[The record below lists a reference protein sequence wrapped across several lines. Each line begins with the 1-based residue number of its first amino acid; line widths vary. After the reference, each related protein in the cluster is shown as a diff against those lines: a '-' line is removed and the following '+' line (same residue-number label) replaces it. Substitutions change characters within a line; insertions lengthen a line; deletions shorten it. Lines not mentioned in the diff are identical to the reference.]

1 MKKKELFVV
10 RLLSLF
16 LIVAG
21 ACTSS
26 GEATDARRHDFT
38 ADWRFC
44 QCDDSTAVRPGYDDS
59 GWRKLN
65 LPHDWAVEGEFCK
78 DNPSGTGGGALP
90 GGVGWYRKTFT
101 ADKAD
106 EGKRYRIDFD
116 GAYMNS
122 TVYINGHE
130 LGTRP
135 YGYIS
140 FSYDL
145 TPYIKWGKKN
155 VIAVRVDNAEQPNS
169 RWYSGCGI
177 YRNVWLTKMDPAHVA
192 QWGTYVTA
200 EEVSKNSAR
209 LKIRTK
215 LQYDAEAQVRDS
227 VRQADGTYAVFDSE
241 VIPLADVVL
250 QSRLVDA
257 DGDVAGEVVSEA
269 RLTAAAPIEVEQEI
283 AVKNPNLWSVAT
295 PYIYK
300 VESILKDKRTG
311 EVLDRYCTPTGIRTF
326 RFDAQKG
333 FILNGEQVKINGV
346 CMHHDLGCLGA
357 AVNTRAIERQLEI
370 LKEMGC
376 NGIRCSHNP
385 PSPELLDLCDRM
397 GFIVMDEAFDMWRK
411 KKTRHDYSR
420 YFNEW
425 HERDLTDLIVRDR
438 NHPSI
443 FLWSI
448 GNEVL
453 EQWTDAKADTLSLE
467 EANLVLNFGHSADML
482 SMEGE
487 MSVNSLLTKKLA
499 DMVRELDA
507 TRPVTAGCNEPN
519 PNNHLFRS
527 GALDVIGFNYHD
539 YWFAGVPENFPGKP
553 FIVTE
558 SVSGLMTRGYY
569 RMPSDSMFIW
579 PERWDKPFYDAS
591 FSCSSYDNCHVPW
604 GSRHEDMM
612 SHVKNN
618 DFIGGQYVWTGF
630 DYIGEPTPYGW
641 PARSSYFGIIDLAG
655 FPKDVY
661 YMYQSEWRPDK
672 AVLHLFPHW
681 NWEPGQT
688 IDLWAYYNNAD
699 EVELFVNGK
708 SQGVRSK
715 QDVHFD
721 YEPATAEEKEQKRL
735 RESMSGEY
743 HVWWRVKYEPGVVK
757 AVSRKNGKVIAEQE
771 IRTAGEPA
779 QIRLTPDRSTIQA
792 DGKDLSFITV
802 EILDKDGNLCPNAEN
817 DVTFTV
823 EGAGFIAGVDNGN
836 PISMEKFKANHRKA
850 FYGKCLLVV
859 QNNGE
864 PGGIKVTATADGPEK
879 ATMVIKAKP
888 SL

>member
-1 MKKKELFVV
+1 MNKII
-10 RLLSLF
+10 LSLAIG
-16 LIVAG
+16 LSLLVGCNVPKEVAG
-21 ACTSS
+21 DDRSL
-26 GEATDARRHDFT
+26 DFT
-38 ADWRFC
+38 ADWAFRLG
-44 QCDDSTAVRPGYDDS
+44 DDTAAARPDYNDAD
-59 GWRKLN
+59 WRKLN
-65 LPHDWAVEGEFCK
+65 LPHDWAIEGEFSK

-90 GGVGWYRKTFT
+90 GGIGWYRKTFT

-145 TPYIKWGKKN
+145 TPYIKWGEEN
-155 VIAVRVDNAEQPNS
+155 VLAVRVDNAEQPNS

-177 YRNVWLTKMDPAHVA
+177 YRNVWLTKLNPAHIA

-200 EEVSKNSAR
+200 EDVSKNSAQ

-215 LQYDAEAQVRDS
+215 LQYDAEAQM
-227 VRQADGTYAVFDSE
+227 
-241 VIPLADVVL
+241 ADVVL

-257 DGDVAGEVVSEA
+257 DGNAVGEAVSEA
-269 RLTAAAPIEVEQEI
+269 QLMPLTPAEVEQEI
-283 AVKNPNLWSVAT
+283 HLKNPRLWSIDT
-295 PYIYK
+295 PYMYR
-300 VESILKDKRTG
+300 VESILKDKQTG
-311 EVLDRYCTPTGIRTF
+311 EVLDRYYTPTGIRTF

-385 PSPELLDLCDRM
+385 PAPELLDLCDRM
-397 GFIVMDEAFDMWRK
+397 GFIVMDETFDMWRK

-443 FLWSI
+443 FMWSI

-482 SMEGE
+482 AKDGE

-499 DMVRELDA
+499 DMVRKLDA

-527 GALDVIGFNYHD
+527 GALDIIGFNYHD
-539 YWFAGVPENFPGKP
+539 DWFAGVPENFPGKP

-604 GSRHEDMM
+604 GNRHEGTMR
-612 SHVKNN
+612 HVKNN
-618 DFIGGQYVWTGF
+618 DFISGQYVWTGF

-681 NWEPGQT
+681 NWTEGQD

-708 SQGVRSK
+708 SQGVRNK
-715 QDVHFD
+715 GKDDF
-721 YEPATAEEKEQKRL
+721 
-735 RESMSGEY
+735 
-743 HVWWRVKYEPGVVK
+743 HVMWRVKYEPGTVK
-757 AVSRKNGKVIAEQE
+757 AVSRKEGKTVAEQE

-779 QIRLTPDRSTIQA
+779 QIRLSPDRSTIQA

-817 DVTFTV
+817 DVTFAV
-823 EGAGFIAGVDNGN
+823 EGAGFIAGVDNGS
-836 PISMEKFKANHRKA
+836 PISMEKFKDNHRKA
-850 FYGKCLLVV
+850 FYGKCLVV
-859 QNNGE
+859 LQNNGE
-864 PGGIKVTATADGPEK
+864 PGGVKVTATADGLEK
-879 ATMVIKAKP
+879 ATTAIKVNDN
-888 SL
+888 LMC

>member
-1 MKKKELFVV
+1 MNKII
-10 RLLSLF
+10 LSLAIG
-16 LIVAG
+16 LSLLAGCNAPKEVAG
-21 ACTSS
+21 DDRSL
-26 GEATDARRHDFT
+26 DFT
-38 ADWRFC
+38 ADWAFRLG
-44 QCDDSTAVRPGYDDS
+44 DDTAAARPDYNDAD
-59 GWRKLN
+59 WRKLN
-65 LPHDWAVEGEFCK
+65 LPHDWAIEGEFSK

-90 GGVGWYRKTFT
+90 GGIGWYRKTFT

-145 TPYIKWGKKN
+145 TPYIKWGEEN
-155 VIAVRVDNAEQPNS
+155 VLAVRVDNAEQPNS

-177 YRNVWLTKMDPAHVA
+177 YRNVWLTKLNPAHIA

-200 EEVSKNSAR
+200 EDVSKNSAQ

-215 LQYDAEAQVRDS
+215 LQYDAEAQM
-227 VRQADGTYAVFDSE
+227 
-241 VIPLADVVL
+241 ADVVL

-257 DGDVAGEVVSEA
+257 DGNAVGEAVSEA
-269 RLTAAAPIEVEQEI
+269 QLMPLTPAEVEQEI
-283 AVKNPNLWSVAT
+283 HLKNPRLWSIDT
-295 PYIYK
+295 PYMYR
-300 VESILKDKRTG
+300 VESILKDKQTG
-311 EVLDRYCTPTGIRTF
+311 EVLDRYYTPTGIRTF

-385 PSPELLDLCDRM
+385 PAPELLDLCDRM
-397 GFIVMDEAFDMWRK
+397 GFIVMDETFDMWRK

-443 FLWSI
+443 FMWSI

-482 SMEGE
+482 AKDGE

-499 DMVRELDA
+499 DMVRKLDA

-527 GALDVIGFNYHD
+527 GALDIIGFNYHD
-539 YWFAGVPENFPGKP
+539 DWFAGVPENFPGKP

-604 GSRHEDMM
+604 GNRHEGTMR
-612 SHVKNN
+612 HVKNN
-618 DFIGGQYVWTGF
+618 DFISGQYVWTGF

-681 NWEPGQT
+681 NWTEGQD

-708 SQGVRSK
+708 SQGVRNK
-715 QDVHFD
+715 GKDDF
-721 YEPATAEEKEQKRL
+721 
-735 RESMSGEY
+735 
-743 HVWWRVKYEPGVVK
+743 HVMWRVKYEPGTVK
-757 AVSRKNGKVIAEQE
+757 AVSRKEGKTVAEQE

-779 QIRLTPDRSTIQA
+779 QIRLSPDRSTIQA

-817 DVTFTV
+817 DVTFAV
-823 EGAGFIAGVDNGN
+823 EGAGFIAGVDNGS
-836 PISMEKFKANHRKA
+836 PISMEKFKDNHRKA
-850 FYGKCLLVV
+850 FYGKCLVV
-859 QNNGE
+859 LQNNGE
-864 PGGIKVTATADGPEK
+864 PGGVKVTATADGLEK
-879 ATMVIKAKP
+879 ATTAIKVNDN
-888 SL
+888 LMC

>member
-1 MKKKELFVV
+1 MNKII
-10 RLLSLF
+10 LSLAIG
-16 LIVAG
+16 LSLLAGCNAPKEVAG
-21 ACTSS
+21 DDRSL
-26 GEATDARRHDFT
+26 DFT
-38 ADWRFC
+38 ADWAFRLG
-44 QCDDSTAVRPGYDDS
+44 DDTAAARPDYNDAD
-59 GWRKLN
+59 WRKLN
-65 LPHDWAVEGEFCK
+65 LPHDWAIEGEFSK

-90 GGVGWYRKTFT
+90 GGIGWYRKTFT

-145 TPYIKWGKKN
+145 TPYIKWGEEN
-155 VIAVRVDNAEQPNS
+155 VLAVRVDNAEQPNS

-177 YRNVWLTKMDPAHVA
+177 YRNVWLTKLNPAHIA

-200 EEVSKNSAR
+200 EDVSKNSAQ

-215 LQYDAEAQVRDS
+215 LQYDAEAQM
-227 VRQADGTYAVFDSE
+227 
-241 VIPLADVVL
+241 ADVVL

-257 DGDVAGEVVSEA
+257 DGNAVGEAVSEA
-269 RLTAAAPIEVEQEI
+269 QLMPLTPAEVEQEI
-283 AVKNPNLWSVAT
+283 HLKNPRLWSIDT
-295 PYIYK
+295 PYMYR
-300 VESILKDKRTG
+300 VESILKDKQTG
-311 EVLDRYCTPTGIRTF
+311 EVLDRYYTPTGIRTF

-385 PSPELLDLCDRM
+385 PAPELLDLCDRM
-397 GFIVMDEAFDMWRK
+397 GFIVMDETFDMWRK

-443 FLWSI
+443 FMWSI

-482 SMEGE
+482 AKDGE

-499 DMVRELDA
+499 DMVRKLDA

-527 GALDVIGFNYHD
+527 GALDIIGFNYHD
-539 YWFAGVPENFPGKP
+539 DWFAGVPENFPGKP

-604 GSRHEDMM
+604 GNRHEGTMR
-612 SHVKNN
+612 HVKNN
-618 DFIGGQYVWTGF
+618 DFISGQYVWTGF

-681 NWEPGQT
+681 NWTEGQD

-708 SQGVRSK
+708 SQGVRNK
-715 QDVHFD
+715 GKDDF
-721 YEPATAEEKEQKRL
+721 
-735 RESMSGEY
+735 
-743 HVWWRVKYEPGVVK
+743 HVMWRVKYEPGTVK
-757 AVSRKNGKVIAEQE
+757 AVSRKEGKTVAEQE

-779 QIRLTPDRSTIQA
+779 QIRLSPDRSTIQA

-817 DVTFTV
+817 DVTFAV
-823 EGAGFIAGVDNGN
+823 EGAGFIAGVDNGS
-836 PISMEKFKANHRKA
+836 PISMEKFKDNHRKA
-850 FYGKCLLVV
+850 FYGKCLVV
-859 QNNGE
+859 LQNNGE
-864 PGGIKVTATADGPEK
+864 PGGVKVTATADGLEK
-879 ATMVIKAKP
+879 ATTTIKINDN
-888 SL
+888 LMCQLRYEE

>member
-1 MKKKELFVV
+1 MNKII
-10 RLLSLF
+10 LSLAIG
-16 LIVAG
+16 LSLLAGCNAPKEVAG
-21 ACTSS
+21 DDRSL
-26 GEATDARRHDFT
+26 DFT
-38 ADWRFC
+38 ADWAFRLG
-44 QCDDSTAVRPGYDDS
+44 DDTAAARPDYNDAD
-59 GWRKLN
+59 WRKLN
-65 LPHDWAVEGEFCK
+65 LPHDWAIEGEFSK

-90 GGVGWYRKTFT
+90 GGIGWYRKTFT

-145 TPYIKWGKKN
+145 TPYIKWGEEN
-155 VIAVRVDNAEQPNS
+155 VLAVRVDNAEQPNS

-177 YRNVWLTKMDPAHVA
+177 YRNVWLTKLNPAHIA

-200 EEVSKNSAR
+200 EDVSKNSAQ

-215 LQYDAEAQVRDS
+215 LQYDAEAQM
-227 VRQADGTYAVFDSE
+227 
-241 VIPLADVVL
+241 ADVVL

-257 DGDVAGEVVSEA
+257 DGNAVGEAVSEA
-269 RLTAAAPIEVEQEI
+269 QLMPLTPAEVEQEI
-283 AVKNPNLWSVAT
+283 HLKNPRLWSIDT
-295 PYIYK
+295 PYMYRI
-300 VESILKDKRTG
+300 ESILKDKQTG
-311 EVLDRYCTPTGIRTF
+311 EVLDRYYTPTGIRTF

-385 PSPELLDLCDRM
+385 PAPELLDLCDRM
-397 GFIVMDEAFDMWRK
+397 GFIVMDETFDMWRK

-443 FLWSI
+443 FMWSI

-482 SMEGE
+482 AKDGE

-499 DMVRELDA
+499 DMVRKLDA

-527 GALDVIGFNYHD
+527 GALDIIGFNYHD
-539 YWFAGVPENFPGKP
+539 DWFAGVPENFPGKP

-569 RMPSDSMFIW
+569 RMPSDSMFVW

-604 GSRHEDMM
+604 GNRHEGTMR
-612 SHVKNN
+612 HVKNN
-618 DFIGGQYVWTGF
+618 DFISGQYVWTGF

-681 NWEPGQT
+681 NWTEGQD

-708 SQGVRSK
+708 SQGVRNK
-715 QDVHFD
+715 GKDDF
-721 YEPATAEEKEQKRL
+721 
-735 RESMSGEY
+735 
-743 HVWWRVKYEPGVVK
+743 HVMWRVKYEPGTVK
-757 AVSRKNGKVIAEQE
+757 AVSRKEGKTVAEQE

-779 QIRLTPDRSTIQA
+779 QIRLSPDRSTIQA

-817 DVTFTV
+817 DVTFAV
-823 EGAGFIAGVDNGN
+823 EGAGFIAGVDNGS
-836 PISMEKFKANHRKA
+836 PISMEKFKDNHRKA
-850 FYGKCLLVV
+850 FYGKCLVV
-859 QNNGE
+859 LQNNGE
-864 PGGIKVTATADGPEK
+864 PGGVKVTATADGLEK
-879 ATMVIKAKP
+879 ATTTIKINDN
-888 SL
+888 LMCQLRYEE

>member
-1 MKKKELFVV
+1 MNKII
-10 RLLSLF
+10 LSLAIG
-16 LIVAG
+16 LSLLAGCNAPKEVAG
-21 ACTSS
+21 DDRSL
-26 GEATDARRHDFT
+26 DFT
-38 ADWRFC
+38 ADWAFRLG
-44 QCDDSTAVRPGYDDS
+44 DDTAAARPDYNDAD
-59 GWRKLN
+59 WRKLN
-65 LPHDWAVEGEFCK
+65 LPHDWAIEGEFSK

-90 GGVGWYRKTFT
+90 GGIGWYRKTFT

-145 TPYIKWGKKN
+145 TPYIKWGEEN
-155 VIAVRVDNAEQPNS
+155 VLAVRVDNAEQPNS

-177 YRNVWLTKMDPAHVA
+177 YRNVWLTKLNPAHIA

-200 EEVSKNSAR
+200 EDVSKNSAQ

-215 LQYDAEAQVRDS
+215 LQYDAEAQM
-227 VRQADGTYAVFDSE
+227 
-241 VIPLADVVL
+241 ADVVL

-257 DGDVAGEVVSEA
+257 DGNAVGEAVSEA
-269 RLTAAAPIEVEQEI
+269 QLMPLTPAEVEQEI
-283 AVKNPNLWSVAT
+283 HLKNPRLWSIDT
-295 PYIYK
+295 PYMYR
-300 VESILKDKRTG
+300 VESILKDKQTG
-311 EVLDRYCTPTGIRTF
+311 EVLDRYYTPTGIRTF

-385 PSPELLDLCDRM
+385 PAPELLDLCDRM
-397 GFIVMDEAFDMWRK
+397 GFIVMDETFDMWRK

-443 FLWSI
+443 FMWSI

-482 SMEGE
+482 AKDGE

-499 DMVRELDA
+499 DMVRKLDA

-527 GALDVIGFNYHD
+527 GALDIIGFNYHD
-539 YWFAGVPENFPGKP
+539 DWFAGVPVNFPGKP

-604 GSRHEDMM
+604 GNRHEGTMR
-612 SHVKNN
+612 HVKNN
-618 DFIGGQYVWTGF
+618 DFISGQYVWTGF

-655 FPKDVY
+655 FPKDIY

-681 NWEPGQT
+681 NWTEGQD

-708 SQGVRSK
+708 SQGVRNK
-715 QDVHFD
+715 GKDDF
-721 YEPATAEEKEQKRL
+721 
-735 RESMSGEY
+735 
-743 HVWWRVKYEPGVVK
+743 HVMWRVKYEPGTVK
-757 AVSRKNGKVIAEQE
+757 AVSRKEGKTVAEQE

-779 QIRLTPDRSTIQA
+779 QIRLSPDRSTIQA

-817 DVTFTV
+817 DVTFAV
-823 EGAGFIAGVDNGN
+823 EGAGFIAGVDNGS
-836 PISMEKFKANHRKA
+836 PISMEKFKDNHRKA
-850 FYGKCLLVV
+850 FYGKCLVV
-859 QNNGE
+859 LQNNGE
-864 PGGIKVTATADGPEK
+864 PGGVKVTATADGLEK
-879 ATMVIKAKP
+879 ATTTIKVNDN
-888 SL
+888 LMC